1 MAAMNSLTTS
11 FGAQFF
17 TSSNQFSVK
26 RCFFNRMRKSLLFRP
41 LPSYNIAPRI
51 VCMAEPYLITKLES
65 AEKTWKELSVKLA
78 DPDILSNPSEYRK
91 LTQSMADLD
100 EVVSNFKRFKDC
112 EKQLEE
118 AKALA
123 KDDGSDEDMAE
134 MIAYEIEALSN
145 QLKELEEKLK
155 VLLLPSDPLDS
166 RNILL
171 EVRAGT
177 GGDEAGLWAGD
188 LVRMYQKYCERSSWK
203 YAPISSSEA
212 EMGGFKTCVMEVK
225 GSRVYSKLKY
235 ESGVHRVQRV
245 PRTETQGRVHTSTA
259 TVAIMP
265 EADEVEVVIDPKD
278 IELTTTRSGGAGGQN
293 VNKVETA
300 VDLFH
305 KPTGI
310 RIFCTEERTQ
320 IQNKNRAFQL
330 LRAKLYEIKVREQ
343 QELIRNQRKS
353 QVGTGARAEKIRT
366 YNYKDNRVTDH
377 RLKMNFE
384 LTSFL
389 EGDVETAIQSCV
401 AMEQKEL
408 LEELVGSISTPSG

>member
-1 MAAMNSLTTS
+1 MFPSPS
-11 FGAQFF
+11 FR
-17 TSSNQFSVK
+17 TPK
-26 RCFFNRMRKSLLFRP
+26 L
-41 LPSYNIAPRI
+41 I
-51 VCMAEPYLITKLES
+51 CMAEPYLITKLES
-65 AEKTWKELSVKLA
+65 AAKTWNDLSVKLA
-78 DPDILSNPSEYRK
+78 DPEVVSNPSEYQK
-91 LTQSMADLD
+91 LAQSMAELD
-100 EVVSNFKRFKDC
+100 EVVSTYRKFKDC

-118 AKALA
+118 SRALA
-123 KDDGSDEDMAE
+123 KENGNDEEMAE
-134 MIAYEIEALSN
+134 MIASEIKSLSN
-145 QLKELEEKLK
+145 ELIELEEKLK
-155 VLLLPSDPLDS
+155 VLLLPSDPLDA
-166 RNILL
+166 RNIML
-171 EVRAGT
+171 EVRAGA
-177 GGDEAGLWAGD
+177 GGDEAGIWAGD
-188 LVRMYQKYCERSSWK
+188 LVRMYQKYSEQNSWK
-203 YAPISSSEA
+203 CTLISSSEA
-212 EMGGFKTCVMEVK
+212 EKGGFKTVVMEIK
-225 GSRVYSKLKY
+225 GNRVYSKLKY

-245 PRTETQGRVHTSTA
+245 PQTEAQGRVHTSTA

-278 IELTTTRSGGAGGQN
+278 IELTTARSGGAGGQN

-300 VDLFH
+300 IDLFH

-320 IQNKNRAFQL
+320 LQNKSRALQL

-343 QELIRNQRKS
+343 QEKIRTQRLS

-389 EGDVETAIQSCV
+389 DGNIDNAVQSCA

-408 LEELVGSISTPSG
+408 LEELAESVGAPSG